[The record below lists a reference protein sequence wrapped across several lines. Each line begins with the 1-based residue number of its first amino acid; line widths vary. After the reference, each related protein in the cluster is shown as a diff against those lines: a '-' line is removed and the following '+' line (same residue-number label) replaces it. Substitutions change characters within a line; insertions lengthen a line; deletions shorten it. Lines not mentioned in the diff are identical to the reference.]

1 MYLSR
6 RFYIIAAVVIVVVA
20 LGAAVPQLIV
30 VGRVLLWLLVA
41 AVVADCCLLWMRRHG
56 IGAIRTMA
64 QRFSNGD
71 DNEVS
76 LHVESD
82 FPIHLRLNVIDE
94 IPVEF
99 QDRHVSFRL
108 KLRPHEGKTIVY
120 RLRPTKRG
128 SYDFGLTRVFTTTLL
143 GLVERRHSLGRP
155 QSVKVY
161 PSFLMLRHYELLAI
175 SRRLTDIGI
184 KRIRRPGNNTEMEQ
198 IRDYVVGDD
207 FRTINWKATARRGAL
222 MVNEYQAERSQ
233 QVISVIDEG
242 RAMQQTSRGLTLLD
256 SAINASLVLSYVAM
270 SRDDKAG
277 LITFG
282 PKVSS
287 YIAPRRQSGQ
297 LSTLL
302 DGLYNEHTTFAES
315 DFSALLGF
323 VNANVRQRSLLILYT
338 SLPDMVSLRRKL
350 PYLRQLAQRHRL
362 IVVFFADRELRD
374 FITQKPRSTEDY
386 YQQTIA
392 RRYDSDQRLVAS
404 TLRQNSILTIL
415 TLPEQ
420 LSVDVIN
427 KYLELKSA
435 NMV

>member
-6 RFYIIAAVVIVVVA
+6 RFYIIAVVVIVVVA
-20 LGAAVPQLIV
+20 LGAVVPQLLV

-41 AVVADCCLLWMRRHG
+41 AVAFDCGLLWMRRHG
-56 IGAIRTMA
+56 IGASRTMA
-64 QRFSNGD
+64 PRFSNGD
-71 DNEVS
+71 DNEVA
-76 LHVESD
+76 LRLESD
-82 FPIHLRLNVIDE
+82 YPIPLRLNVIDE

-99 QDRHVSFRL
+99 QDRHVSFHL
-108 KLRPHEGKTIVY
+108 NLRPREGKTIVY

-128 SYDFGLTRVFTTTLL
+128 SYDFGLTRVFASTPLN
-143 GLVERRHSLGRP
+143 LVERRLSLGEP

-184 KRIRRPGNNTEMEQ
+184 KRVRRPGNNTELEQ

-222 MVNEYQAERSQ
+222 MVNEYEAERSQ
-233 QVISVIDEG
+233 QVICVIDEG

-287 YIAPRRQSGQ
+287 YIPPRRQSGQ
-297 LSTLL
+297 LNLL
-302 DGLYNEHTTFAES
+302 LEGLYKEHTTFSES
-315 DFSALLGF
+315 DFSALLSF

-338 SLPDMVSLRRKL
+338 SLPDMVSLRRQL
-350 PYLRQLAQRHRL
+350 PYLRQLGHHHKL
-362 IVVFFADRELRD
+362 VVVFFADKELRD
-374 FITQKPRSTEDY
+374 FIAQKPRTTEEY

-404 TLRQNSILTIL
+404 TLRQNGILTIL

-420 LSVDVIN
+420 LSVDVVN

>member
-6 RFYIIAAVVIVVVA
+6 RFYIIAVVVIVVVA
-20 LGAAVPQLIV
+20 LGAVVPQLLV
-30 VGRVLLWLLVA
+30 VGQALLWLLVA
-41 AVVADCCLLWMRRHG
+41 AVAVDCGLLWMRRHG
-56 IGAIRTMA
+56 IEASRTMA

-71 DNEVS
+71 DNEVA
-76 LHVESD
+76 LRLESD
-82 FPIHLRLNVIDE
+82 YPIPLRLNVIDE

-108 KLRPHEGKTIVY
+108 KLRPREGKTIVY

-128 SYDFGLTRVFTTTLL
+128 SYEFGLTRVFASTPLN
-143 GLVERRHSLGRP
+143 LVERRHSLGQP

-161 PSFLMLRHYELLAI
+161 PSFIMLRHYELLAI

-184 KRIRRPGNNTEMEQ
+184 KRVRRPGNNTEMEQ

-207 FRTINWKATARRGAL
+207 FRTINWKATARRGSL
-222 MVNEYQAERSQ
+222 MVNEYEAERSQ

-256 SAINASLVLSYVAM
+256 SAINTSLVLSYVAM

-282 PKVSS
+282 SKVSS
-287 YIAPRRQSGQ
+287 FIPPRRQSGQ
-297 LSTLL
+297 LSLL
-302 DGLYNEHTTFAES
+302 LEGLYREHTTFAES

-338 SLPDMVSLRRKL
+338 SLPDMVSLRRQL
-350 PYLRQLAQRHRL
+350 PYLRQLGRRHKL
-362 IVVFFADRELRD
+362 LVVFFADKELRD
-374 FITQKPRSTEDY
+374 FMAQKPHSTEEY

-404 TLRQNSILTIL
+404 TLRQNGILTIL

-420 LSVDVIN
+420 LSVDVVN